1 MPLAAT
7 DPFRLDGQR
16 VLITGAG
23 GGIGTALV
31 ERFTAAGA
39 EVTGA
44 DRDMAAMTHL
54 NLSGRL
60 CFDLS
65 DLPATERASRD
76 YIAASG
82 APERPFRN
90 LEP

>member
-65 DLPATERASRD
+65 DLAATERASRD
-76 YIAASG
+76 
-82 APERPFRN
+82 
-90 LEP
+90 